1 LKRLDPIVGAQKCV
15 AYETLCFF
23 KFKKISTNQ
32 QKEELLF
39 EKRVATILAHHQFLL
54 RLATQAQKDEGSL
67 ELSPSSSSSSRR
79 HRSSSRSCA
88 TNKARTFLVLRK
100 HTLMLKNT
108 FEKGCLIKEE
118 EEKKKLE

>member
-1 LKRLDPIVGAQKCV
+1 MF
-15 AYETLCFF
+15 FF
-23 KFKKISTNQ
+23 KIKKISTNQ

-67 ELSPSSSSSSRR
+67 ELSPSSSSSRR

-108 FEKGCLIKEE
+108 FEKGCLIKRRRR
-118 EEKKKLE
+118 KKKLE